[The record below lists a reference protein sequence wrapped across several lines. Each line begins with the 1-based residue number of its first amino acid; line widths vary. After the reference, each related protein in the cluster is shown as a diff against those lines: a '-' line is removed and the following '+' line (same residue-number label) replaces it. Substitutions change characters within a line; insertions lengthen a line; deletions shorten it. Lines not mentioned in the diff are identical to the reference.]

1 VHHDTGILLRCCIA
15 ALALAAG
22 PVAAQTFGHLA
33 GQERASNYATSVAD
47 ATVTLSDGGT
57 LEGEGVTPDELLL
70 PSSQDIT
77 AGRDPVLSRAA
88 ALVGVAITAEEA
100 GRLTRQP

>member
-1 VHHDTGILLRCCIA
+1 MQKRSARNRVQHDTGILFRCCIT

-33 GQERASNYATSVAD
+33 GQERAIYYATSVAD
-47 ATVTLSDGGT
+47 ATVTLSDGRT

-70 PSSQDIT
+70 PSSQDLLP
-77 AGRDPVLSRAA
+77 AGSSSFPRSGACRSCNH
-88 ALVGVAITAEEA
+88 G
-100 GRLTRQP
+100 